1 MLAGGVMP
9 KWEKG
14 WKVITKRRFSG
25 FIGDLVHYPKG
36 KVVGRPKKSGP
47 LCVFS
52 IRKSARNFCKDL
64 KHCYDTDAMVVRCLY
79 IESKYSS
86 VWYRNST
93 PISYYRLPP
102 TTVLAEKV
110 KCLE

>member
-1 MLAGGVMP
+1 MP

-25 FIGDLVHYPKG
+25 FMCGFVRYPKG
-36 KVVGRPKKSGP
+36 KVVGRPKKCGP

-52 IRKSARNFCKDL
+52 NRKSARDFSKEL
-64 KHCYDTDAMVVRCLY
+64 KRHHDIDAMVVRCLY
-79 IESKYSS
+79 IESKHSFI
-86 VWYRNST
+86 WRNSIIYL
-93 PISYYRLPP
+93 PYYSLPAR
-102 TTVLAEKV
+102 TVLAEKV